1 MLPDNHSV
9 HNILMIPTIIII
21 IIIIN
26 CLSWYASHDI

>member
-9 HNILMIPTIIII
+9 HNIHTIPTI